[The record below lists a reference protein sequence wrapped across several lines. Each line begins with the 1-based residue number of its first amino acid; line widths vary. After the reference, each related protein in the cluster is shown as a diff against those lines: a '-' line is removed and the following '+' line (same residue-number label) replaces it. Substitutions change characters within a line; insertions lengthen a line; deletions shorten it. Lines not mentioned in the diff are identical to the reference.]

1 MFGGHPKVGETFLN
15 DQRDGAAAAPQPDNE
30 RRLKTVSKNLFAQ
43 SIGVEYVRLLV
54 YEDFLV
60 VGVIHS
66 IIIMSLSYY
75 ISEPAIPNFLTVAAK
90 IYDFQALS
98 RRK

>member
-1 MFGGHPKVGETFLN
+1 MLGGHPKVSETFLD
-15 DQRDGAAAAPQPDNE
+15 DQRDSAAAAPQPDDE
-30 RRLKTVSKNLFAQ
+30 RRLKTVSKDLFAQ

-54 YEDFLV
+54 YKDFLIA
-60 VGVIHS
+60 GVMHS
-66 IIIMSLSYY
+66 IIVMSLSYY
-75 ISEPAIPNFLTVAAK
+75 ILGPDVPNVLTVAAK

>member
-1 MFGGHPKVGETFLN
+1 MLGGHAKIGEAFLN
-15 DQRDGAAAAPQPDNE
+15 DQRDSAAAAPQPDDE
-30 RRLKTVSKNLFAQ
+30 SWLETVSKNLFAQ

-54 YEDFLV
+54 YKDFLI

-75 ISEPAIPNFLTVAAK
+75 VFELAVPNFLTVAAK